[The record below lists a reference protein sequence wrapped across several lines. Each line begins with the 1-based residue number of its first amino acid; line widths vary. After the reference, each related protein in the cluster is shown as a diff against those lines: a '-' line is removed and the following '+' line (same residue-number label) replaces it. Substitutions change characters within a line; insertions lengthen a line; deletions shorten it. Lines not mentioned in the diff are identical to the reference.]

1 MARDA
6 LWNKLAAGPGPRDEA
21 RLPGHATATLLTI
34 VICQFMIG
42 LDATVVNIALP
53 KIRAAL
59 HFTPTSLAWVV
70 SAYILAFGGL
80 LLLGGRTGDI
90 LGRRRMFMSGL
101 SLFAVA
107 SLFGGLATSVTW
119 LLSARVAQGVGAAFA
134 APSALA
140 LVTANFREGKERD
153 RALAVVTGSY
163 AASLIVGLIAGG
175 MITAWASWRWVMF
188 INVPITIALLVLA
201 PLFISEA
208 ERHRARFDLTGAL
221 LSIGVMTA
229 LVYGFLQAASSG
241 WHGAVTIAMF
251 PAAAVLLAALIV
263 AETRAEQPIIPL
275 RLLRHRGRSASYL
288 NLLILTGPMAAMNFF
303 VTQLLQNV
311 LGFSPLTAGL
321 AFLPMGVALMAAGG
335 LSMQLLRRTGH
346 RPIVIA
352 GIVLVGGGLF
362 WLSRFSVSSTYA
374 SGILVPSV
382 IMGLGV
388 GSSFTAVNEMI
399 LSGVSGRDS
408 GAASSLLEA
417 MQWLGSVLG
426 LSILVT
432 VFGAASRHAAS
443 HLPPGLNA
451 PGTTRYVLV
460 HGMSVGFTGAIGF
473 TGLALAV
480 TLLGI
485 RRPAAAGNAAAGE
498 PGTTAAAESGADSGL
513 PAHLSSGQPAD
524 SVGPRWHH
532 RRAVAGGV
540 AALWRAIGISPARRS
555 STP

>member
-1 MARDA
+1 MDSARDERR
-6 LWNKLAAGPGPRDEA
+6 GGRGRA
-21 RLPGHATATLLTI
+21 RLPGHATATLGTI

-59 HFTPTSLAWVV
+59 HFTPVSLAWVV

-80 LLLGGRTGDI
+80 LLLGGRTGDV
-90 LGRRRMFMSGL
+90 LGRRRMFMAGL

-107 SLFGGLATSVTW
+107 SLFAGLATSAAW
-119 LLSARVAQGVGAAFA
+119 LLSARVAQGAGAAFA

-140 LVTANFREGKERD
+140 LVTANFTEGRERD

-163 AASLIVGLIAGG
+163 AASLIVGLIVGG

-188 INVPITIALLVLA
+188 MNVPLAVALLVLA

-208 ERHRARFDLTGAL
+208 ERHRARFDLLGAV
-221 LSIGVMTA
+221 LSVGVMTA
-229 LVYGFLQAASSG
+229 LVYGFLRAASGG
-241 WHGAVTIAMF
+241 WHSAVTIAMF
-251 PAAAVLLAALIV
+251 PAAAVLAAVLV
-263 AETRAEQPIIPL
+263 AVEARAAQPVVPL

-321 AFLPMGVALMAAGG
+321 AFLPLGAALMAAGG
-335 LSMQLLRRTGH
+335 LSVQLLRRVGH
-346 RPIVIA
+346 RPVVIA
-352 GIVLVGGGLF
+352 GIMLVGGGLF
-362 WLSRFSVSSTYA
+362 WLSRVSVSSTYA
-374 SGILVPSV
+374 GAILAPSV

-388 GSSFTAVNEMI
+388 GLSFTAVNEMI

-432 VFGAASRHAAS
+432 VLGAASRDAAR

-451 PGTTRYVLV
+451 AGDARYVLV
-460 HGMSVGFTGAIGF
+460 HGMSAGFTAAIGF
-473 TGLALAV
+473 TALALLV
-480 TLLGI
+480 TLSGI
-485 RRPAAAGNAAAGE
+485 RRPAAADHAAAGE
-498 PGTTAAAESGADSGL
+498 DAATAVPGPGADSGADSGA
-513 PAHLSSGQPAD
+513 PAQPARN
-524 SVGPRWHH
+524 SLI
-532 RRAVAGGV
+532 RRACG
-540 AALWRAIGISPARRS
+540 
-555 STP
+555 